1 MSRGIR
7 FALEVFRNKNEMK
20 DLRKKALLL
29 LVCAIMSATLSLV
42 DAQGCSDAGLCTID
56 ALKPD
61 AGVAAEL
68 TKNKLDVGLSVGAAD
83 YNISAYGG
91 YLGYKRFLGQR
102 LSIDAKLTFLAQNG
116 NEISVGG
123 PGDIFANIN
132 YQLSQA
138 FTITVGTKIPMNKAD
153 RELDGLPLPMDYQ
166 SSLGTFD
173 LLTGIRYNSLKW
185 QMALAVQIP
194 LEQNENHFFPGLYDP
209 LSPLYEIQ
217 ATNGFERQPDI
228 LFHVSRAFDLT
239 DKLTLTPGLLPIY
252 HLGEDHFTDIDG
264 VKQSI
269 DGSEGLT
276 LNATI
281 YFDYKIRE
289 SGSLEFNLGFPLVV
303 RDARPDGLTRSFVF
317 GVGYNYAF

>member
-1 MSRGIR
+1 
-7 FALEVFRNKNEMK
+7 MK
-20 DLRKKALLL
+20 DFKKNTLLL
-29 LVCAIMSATLSLV
+29 LVCSIMATPLSIMN
-42 DAQGCSDAGLCTID
+42 AQGCSDAGLCTID

-61 AGVAAEL
+61 ASSTVEL
-68 TKNKLDVGLSVGAAD
+68 TKNKLSIGMSVGAAD

-102 LSIDAKLTFLAQNG
+102 LSIDAKLTFLAQSG
-116 NEISVGG
+116 NDISVGG

-138 FTITVGTKIPMNKAD
+138 FTITAGTKIPLNKAD

-173 LLTGIRYNSLKW
+173 LLAGIRYNPNKW

-194 LEQNENHFFPGLYDP
+194 LAQNENHFFPGLYDP

-217 ATNGFERQPDI
+217 ATNEFERQADI
-228 LFHVSRAFDLT
+228 LLHVSCAFDLT

-252 HLGEDHFTDIDG
+252 HLGEDQFTDIDG

-281 YFDYKIRE
+281 YFDYEIGE

-317 GVGYNYAF
+317 GVGYNYTF

>member
-1 MSRGIR
+1 
-7 FALEVFRNKNEMK
+7 MK

-29 LVCAIMSATLSLV
+29 LVCAIISAPVSLMK
-42 DAQGCSDAGLCTID
+42 AQGCSDAGLCTID

-61 AGVAAEL
+61 AGGAAEL
-68 TKNKLDVGLSVGAAD
+68 TKNKLEIGLSVGAAD
-83 YNISAYGG
+83 YSISAYGG
-91 YLGYKRFLGQR
+91 YLGYKRFFGQR

-116 NEISVGG
+116 NDISVGG
-123 PGDIFANIN
+123 PGDVFANIN

-138 FTITVGTKIPMNKAD
+138 FTLTAGAKIPLNKAD

-173 LLTGIRYNSLKW
+173 LLAGLRYNSLKW

-194 LEQNENHFFPGLYDP
+194 IEQNENHFFPGLYDP

-228 LFHVSRAFDLT
+228 LFHVSRAFNLT

-252 HLGEDHFTDIDG
+252 HLAEDQFTDIDG

-281 YFDYKIRE
+281 YFDYKIGE
-289 SGSLEFNLGFPLVV
+289 SGSVEFNLGFPLVV

-317 GVGYNYAF
+317 GVGYNFTF